1 MVADDI
7 PAGVAGMVADAIPA
21 GVAGMVA
28 DDIPAGV
35 TGTVADDIPA
45 GVTGAVADDIHGGVT
60 GVVADDIP
68 AGFVGVVATF
78 KFCPYRF
85 DLDLVCLVQLIV
97 QPLVSFFDLFVQSF
111 MRIYFVALQT
121 EEIAP
126 EFSWILEQ
134 HSTALSRRHQQGRTE
149 EVRKEEAE
157 DYVEEP
163 YEEVEDYMEE
173 EEEGEHEENGSPG
186 RGRYYGETQ
195 SSHRDDRAHPGLNR
209 SKQDSRAAEE
219 EEEEEEQEERQHEG
233 DEDMGEEEE
242 EEEEEGGQSPVNFRS
257 TLAALRGELN
267 ISATA
272 LHPPRP
278 PPRTQPLREAPPQM
292 PPSHRGSLRD
302 LPGQLSHVSAGISEF
317 AEEVTPVHEHDV
329 RHALQVAHASS
340 DAARNYA
347 RGPAGVG
354 GWRELWQAMQG
365 INQEAGAGH
374 GAVRRGSPAKSTPL
388 KLTPSVSGGP
398 SPPGSAVSAASNR
411 SAHISEEE
419 LAMPY
424 AERRRARDGE
434 GSAAGSASGSPA
446 PSPRLQPRSPSG
458 VSGSPALSPRL
469 QPRSNGAVVPAGLEG
484 GAAVGPLAPR
494 GSPDALVQLRAENRL
509 LQEELKQAQL
519 ASAGAEADRMEL
531 EQQLQT
537 MRRLQARPVT
547 HEALAAQAGLVGTDS
562 PSRASGDRQPKPGWW
577 GQAAKAGLMKQ
588 ELAAARTGTAEV
600 ESRLEASEAD
610 VKEAHTILTK
620 LSVEHKNTRLKLQ
633 EMEAEQDTWRM
644 QQEETHA
651 RQTLQQELEMEK
663 ELAAERLQSVELA
676 EAAAVASLEHRLKS
690 SHMAEA
696 AAVAQRE
703 VAEKQVAAVK
713 VGDAARLAEAAAK
726 AEEAH
731 AEQLA
736 SLQAHVAMLAQ
747 QQSCDSGERHAL
759 EAEVRSLHEE
769 LAQVHRSEAHVAAD
783 NVAASMALSVQ
794 AESTERMHSEL
805 AESRAQARV
814 ASGQALLK
822 GEQLWRMEQQM
833 ARAES
838 RCLELDVRL
847 EAAEAAQQTT
857 SSKER
862 VLSGQLARANIN
874 AKRLEEEAT
883 RLQERHGEAE
893 SALAAAP
900 ASRVAVQ
907 LEETERHA
915 ATLLDEVERLTMDC
929 DEAERRLSHERDLQ
943 SHGRNLAAKE
953 YRQLTRRCEDAEAEC
968 ARLRET
974 AHENEA
980 TVASRQL
987 PAPALLGGAQEMH
1000 DVKNLETQL
1009 QRQRSL
1015 SQRLKAQAQME
1026 ETATAAAR
1034 AEHRTGQGSGGGDSG
1049 DGDGSAGVLDEF
1061 LWGIEYEEER
1071 RGEQSAEV
1079 AGVRRE
1085 LAVAQMALK

>member
-1 MVADDI
+1 MVLNKLCDADSRQPNPREFQRRALVEERINPVSSNPDNLMSEKVDPRVVQQRVLERLKLASASNI
-7 PAGVAGMVADAIPA
+7 SAVAYKPQDAPAADKKPTRAELVEHGQQAAASDPPA
-21 GVAGMVA
+21 
-28 DDIPAGV
+28 V
-35 TGTVADDIPA
+35 TGPTVEAASASVKRRARVVLQSMEQSKALRDMYHRGQPRSASSSSGGHRDDHRSQSARSGPTETE
-45 GVTGAVADDIHGGVT
+45 GS
-60 GVVADDIP
+60 
-68 AGFVGVVATF
+68 GFG
-78 KFCPYRF
+78 
-85 DLDLVCLVQLIV
+85 
-97 QPLVSFFDLFVQSF
+97 SVQSSPS
-111 MRIYFVALQT
+111 RDDTTSSAHG
-121 EEIAP
+121 
-126 EFSWILEQ
+126 S
-134 HSTALSRRHQQGRTE
+134 SRRHQQGRTE

-347 RGPAGVG
+347 R
-354 GWRELWQAMQG
+354 AMQG

-547 HEALAAQAGLVGTDS
+547 HEAL
-562 PSRASGDRQPKPGWW
+562 
-577 GQAAKAGLMKQ
+577 
-588 ELAAARTGTAEV
+588 
-600 ESRLEASEAD
+600 
-610 VKEAHTILTK
+610 
-620 LSVEHKNTRLKLQ
+620 
-633 EMEAEQDTWRM
+633 
-644 QQEETHA
+644 
-651 RQTLQQELEMEK
+651 
-663 ELAAERLQSVELA
+663 
-676 EAAAVASLEHRLKS
+676 
-690 SHMAEA
+690 
-696 AAVAQRE
+696 
-703 VAEKQVAAVK
+703 
-713 VGDAARLAEAAAK
+713 
-726 AEEAH
+726 
-731 AEQLA
+731 
-736 SLQAHVAMLAQ
+736 
-747 QQSCDSGERHAL
+747 
-759 EAEVRSLHEE
+759 VRSPHS
-769 LAQVHRSEAHVAAD
+769 LAC
-783 NVAASMALSVQ
+783 
-794 AESTERMHSEL
+794 
-805 AESRAQARV
+805 AREFI
-814 ASGQALLK
+814 G
-822 GEQLWRMEQQM
+822 GCE
-833 ARAES
+833 
-838 RCLELDVRL
+838 
-847 EAAEAAQQTT
+847 
-857 SSKER
+857 
-862 VLSGQLARANIN
+862 
-874 AKRLEEEAT
+874 
-883 RLQERHGEAE
+883 
-893 SALAAAP
+893 ALAAPRAVP
-900 ASRVAVQ
+900 AITSPLTPFGRSRPPILHVPK
-907 LEETERHA
+907 LEVPA
-915 ATLLDEVERLTMDC
+915 FPLF
-929 DEAERRLSHERDLQ
+929 LS
-943 SHGRNLAAKE
+943 S
-953 YRQLTRRCEDAEAEC
+953 
-968 ARLRET
+968 
-974 AHENEA
+974 
-980 TVASRQL
+980 
-987 PAPALLGGAQEMH
+987 
-1000 DVKNLETQL
+1000 
-1009 QRQRSL
+1009 
-1015 SQRLKAQAQME
+1015 
-1026 ETATAAAR
+1026 
-1034 AEHRTGQGSGGGDSG
+1034 
-1049 DGDGSAGVLDEF
+1049 
-1061 LWGIEYEEER
+1061 
-1071 RGEQSAEV
+1071 
-1079 AGVRRE
+1079 
-1085 LAVAQMALK
+1085 